1 MRLCPFRHGLIF
13 CINLTIMK
21 KIFIAFASI
30 LSLAFVSCSDLT
42 SSGGGSGSFFDKWW
56 KLSEVYQNGAW
67 TYFFDGIAY
76 YRFGSDGT
84 YIIYDGVHQDIFTYT
99 YNSKD
104 YIITLDDGPAKIK
117 SISSNEMVVE
127 FIDDAGLSMG
137 VMYKFVAESPVID
150 DTPVVPDDPDDS
162 DNPDVPSVEES
173 GIVGKW
179 QIYQLDDGEGW
190 YDATGGDDVVTEFTS
205 TGIIYAYENG
215 VTVSEQGEY
224 EYYESTNTLEMSYY
238 IGGEY
243 FLEYY
248 TVVSLTSS
256 EMILAFSES
265 GYMYR
270 IKLRRV

>member
-1 MRLCPFRHGLIF
+1 M
-13 CINLTIMK
+13 MK
-21 KIFIAFASI
+21 KVFIAFASI

-42 SSGGGSGSFFDKWW
+42 SSGGGSGSFLDKWW
-56 KLSEVYQNGAW
+56 KLSEVYDEGSGWSDEPAA
-67 TYFFDGIAY
+67 YGIY
-76 YRFGSDGT
+76 YRFGSDGIAT
-84 YIIYDGVHQDIFTYT
+84 VYDGDMTAYSFTYD
-99 YNSKD
+99 SKTHTITPESGEPAVVSIVSGEL
-104 YIITLDDGPAKIK
+104 IIDLQDGYGTK
-117 SISSNEMVVE
+117 
-127 FIDDAGLSMG
+127 
-137 VMYKFVAESPVID
+137 YKFVQESPF
-150 DTPVVPDDPDDS
+150 DTPVAPDDPDDE
-162 DNPDVPSVEES
+162 PDVPSVS

-190 YDATGGDDVVTEFTS
+190 SDATGGDVVVTEFTS

-243 FLEYY
+243 HLEYY

-265 GYMYR
+265 GYTYR

>member
-1 MRLCPFRHGLIF
+1 M
-13 CINLTIMK
+13 MK

-56 KLSEVYQNGAW
+56 RLMEVYTEEAGRWSDDPSA
-67 TYFFDGIAY
+67 YGIY
-76 YRFGSDGT
+76 YRFGSDGIAT
-84 YIIYDGVHQDIFTYT
+84 LYDGDMTEMTEIPFTY
-99 YNSKD
+99 D
-104 YIITLDDGPAKIK
+104 YKTHTITSESGEPAVVSIVSGELIIDLQDGYGTK
-117 SISSNEMVVE
+117 
-127 FIDDAGLSMG
+127 
-137 VMYKFVAESPVID
+137 YKCVQESPFY
-150 DTPVVPDDPDDS
+150 TPANPD

-179 QIYQLDDGEGW
+179 QMYQLDDGEGW
-190 YDATGGDDVVTEFTS
+190 YNPEGADLVVTEFTS

-224 EYYESTNTLEMSYY
+224 AYYESTNTLEMSYY

-243 FLEYY
+243 SLEYY

-256 EMILAFSES
+256 EMILAYVAD
-265 GYMYR
+265 GYTYR
-270 IKLRRV
+270 IKLRRI

>member
-1 MRLCPFRHGLIF
+1 
-13 CINLTIMK
+13 MK

-56 KLSEVYQNGAW
+56 KLSEVYDEESGWSDDPAA
-67 TYFFDGIAY
+67 YGIY
-76 YRFGSDGT
+76 YRFGSDGIVT
-84 YIIYDGVHQDIFTYT
+84 VYDGDMTAYSFTYD
-99 YNSKD
+99 SKTHTITPESGD
-104 YIITLDDGPAKIK
+104 PAVVSIVSGELIIDLQDGYGTK
-117 SISSNEMVVE
+117 
-127 FIDDAGLSMG
+127 
-137 VMYKFVAESPVID
+137 YKCVQESPF
-150 DTPVVPDDPDDS
+150 DTPVVPDDPDYE
-162 DNPDVPSVEES
+162 PDVPSVEES

-190 YDATGGDDVVTEFTS
+190 SDATGGDDVVTEFTS

-243 FLEYY
+243 HLEYY

-270 IKLRRV
+270 IKLRRI

>member
-1 MRLCPFRHGLIF
+1 MRLVPDGHGLIF

-56 KLSEVYQNGAW
+56 KLSEVYDEENGW
-67 TYFFDGIAY
+67 YDGYGYEMY
-76 YRFGSDGT
+76 YRFGSDGIVDVYDDGEMVT
-84 YIIYDGVHQDIFTYT
+84 YSFTYD
-99 YNSKD
+99 SKTHTITPESGD
-104 YIITLDDGPAKIK
+104 PAVVSIVSGELIIDLQDGYGTK
-117 SISSNEMVVE
+117 
-127 FIDDAGLSMG
+127 
-137 VMYKFVAESPVID
+137 YKCVQESPVID
-150 DTPVVPDDPDDS
+150 DTPVVPDDPDI
-162 DNPDVPSVEES
+162 PDVPSVEES

-243 FLEYY
+243 HLEYY

>member
-42 SSGGGSGSFFDKWW
+42 SSGGGAGSFFDKWW
-56 KLSEVYQNGAW
+56 KLSEVYDEENGW
-67 TYFFDGIAY
+67 YDVYGYEMY
-76 YRFGSDGT
+76 YRFGSDGIVDVYDDGEMVT
-84 YIIYDGVHQDIFTYT
+84 YPFTYDSNT
-99 YNSKD
+99 HT
-104 YIITLDDGPAKIK
+104 IIPESGDPVVISIVSGELIIKIQDGY
-117 SISSNEMVVE
+117 
-127 FIDDAGLSMG
+127 GT
-137 VMYKFVAESPVID
+137 MYKLVQESPVID
-150 DTPVVPDDPDDS
+150 DTPAVPDDPDYE
-162 DNPDVPSVEES
+162 PDVPSVEES

-179 QIYQLDDGEGW
+179 QMYQLDDGEGW
-190 YDATGGDDVVTEFTS
+190 YNPEGADLVVTEFTS

-243 FLEYY
+243 SLEYY

-256 EMILAFSES
+256 EMILAYVAD
-265 GYMYR
+265 GYTYR
-270 IKLRRV
+270 IKLRRI

>member
-1 MRLCPFRHGLIF
+1 
-13 CINLTIMK
+13 MK

-56 KLSEVYQNGAW
+56 KLSEVYDEESGWSDDPAA
-67 TYFFDGIAY
+67 YGIY
-76 YRFGSDGT
+76 YRFGSDGIAT
-84 YIIYDGVHQDIFTYT
+84 VYDGDMTESSFTYD
-99 YNSKD
+99 SKTHT
-104 YIITLDDGPAKIK
+104 ITPESGEPAVVSLVSGELILDIQDGYG
-117 SISSNEMVVE
+117 SI
-127 FIDDAGLSMG
+127 
-137 VMYKFVAESPVID
+137 YKFIQESPF
-150 DTPVVPDDPDDS
+150 DTPVVPDDPDYE
-162 DNPDVPSVEES
+162 PDVPSVEES

-179 QIYQLDDGEGW
+179 QMYQLDDGEGW
-190 YDATGGDDVVTEFTS
+190 YNPEGADLVVTEFTS

-243 FLEYY
+243 SLEYY

-256 EMILAFSES
+256 EMILAYVAD
-265 GYMYR
+265 GYTYR
-270 IKLRRV
+270 IKLRRI

>member
-1 MRLCPFRHGLIF
+1 
-13 CINLTIMK
+13 MK
-21 KIFIAFASI
+21 KVFIAFASI

-56 KLSEVYQNGAW
+56 KLSEVYDEENGW
-67 TYFFDGIAY
+67 YDVYGYETYC
-76 YRFGSDGT
+76 RFGSDGIMT
-84 YIIYDGVHQDIFTYT
+84 VYDGDMTEYPFTYD
-99 YNSKD
+99 SKTHT
-104 YIITLDDGPAKIK
+104 ITPESGEPAVVSLVSGELILDIQDGY
-117 SISSNEMVVE
+117 
-127 FIDDAGLSMG
+127 DD
-137 VMYKFVAESPVID
+137 MYKFVQESPF

-162 DNPDVPSVEES
+162 DDPDVPSVS

-190 YDATGGDDVVTEFTS
+190 SDATGGDVVVTEFTS
-205 TGIIYAYENG
+205 MGIIYAYENG

-243 FLEYY
+243 HLEYY

-256 EMILAFSES
+256 EMILAYVAD
-265 GYMYR
+265 GYTYR
-270 IKLRRV
+270 IKLRRI

>member
-1 MRLCPFRHGLIF
+1 MASSFF
-13 CINLTIMK
+13 YKFYMMK
-21 KIFIAFASI
+21 KVFIVFASI

-56 KLSEVYQNGAW
+56 KLSEVYDEENGW
-67 TYFFDGIAY
+67 YDVYGYETYC
-76 YRFGSDGT
+76 RFGSDGIMT
-84 YIIYDGVHQDIFTYT
+84 VYDGDMTEYPFTYD
-99 YNSKD
+99 SKTHT
-104 YIITLDDGPAKIK
+104 ITPESGEPAVVSLVSGELILDIQDGY
-117 SISSNEMVVE
+117 
-127 FIDDAGLSMG
+127 DD
-137 VMYKFVAESPVID
+137 MYKFVQESPF
-150 DTPVVPDDPDDS
+150 DTPANPD

-179 QIYQLDDGEGW
+179 QMYQLDDGEGW
-190 YDATGGDDVVTEFTS
+190 YNPEGADLVVTEFTS

-243 FLEYY
+243 SLEYY

-256 EMILAFSES
+256 EMILAYVAD
-265 GYMYR
+265 GYTYR
-270 IKLRRV
+270 IKLRRI

>member
-1 MRLCPFRHGLIF
+1 MASSFFYKLYM
-13 CINLTIMK
+13 MK
-21 KIFIAFASI
+21 KVFIAFASI

-56 KLSEVYQNGAW
+56 KLSEVYDEESGWSDDPAA
-67 TYFFDGIAY
+67 YGIY
-76 YRFGSDGT
+76 YRFGSDGIAT
-84 YIIYDGVHQDIFTYT
+84 VYNGDMTAYSFTYD
-99 YNSKD
+99 SKTHTITPESGD
-104 YIITLDDGPAKIK
+104 PAVVSIVSGELIIDLQDGYGTK
-117 SISSNEMVVE
+117 
-127 FIDDAGLSMG
+127 
-137 VMYKFVAESPVID
+137 YKCVQESPLID

-179 QIYQLDDGEGW
+179 QMYQLDDGEGW
-190 YDATGGDDVVTEFTS
+190 YNPEGADLVVTEFTS
-205 TGIIYAYENG
+205 TGIIYAYKNG

-243 FLEYY
+243 SLEYY

-256 EMILAFSES
+256 EMILAYVAD
-265 GYMYR
+265 GYTYR
-270 IKLRRV
+270 IKLRRI

>member
-1 MRLCPFRHGLIF
+1 M
-13 CINLTIMK
+13 MK
-21 KIFIAFASI
+21 KVFIAFASI

-42 SSGGGSGSFFDKWW
+42 SSGGGSSSFFDKWW
-56 KLSEVYQNGAW
+56 KLSEVYDEESGW
-67 TYFFDGIAY
+67 SDVYGY
-76 YRFGSDGT
+76 EPYCRFGSDGIMT
-84 YIIYDGVHQDIFTYT
+84 VYDGDMTAYPFTYD
-99 YNSKD
+99 SKTHT
-104 YIITLDDGPAKIK
+104 ITPESGDPAVVSLVSGELILDIQDGYS
-117 SISSNEMVVE
+117 SI
-127 FIDDAGLSMG
+127 
-137 VMYKFVAESPVID
+137 YKFIQESPF
-150 DTPVVPDDPDDS
+150 DTPVVPDDPDYE
-162 DNPDVPSVEES
+162 PDVPSVEES

-190 YDATGGDDVVTEFTS
+190 SDATGGDDVVTEFTS

-243 FLEYY
+243 HLEYY

>member
-56 KLSEVYQNGAW
+56 KLSEVYDEESGWSDDPAA
-67 TYFFDGIAY
+67 YGIY
-76 YRFGSDGT
+76 YRFGSDGIAT
-84 YIIYDGVHQDIFTYT
+84 VYDGDMKEEYPFT
-99 YNSKD
+99 YNSKTHTITPESGEPAVVSIVSGEL
-104 YIITLDDGPAKIK
+104 IIDLQDGYGTK
-117 SISSNEMVVE
+117 
-127 FIDDAGLSMG
+127 
-137 VMYKFVAESPVID
+137 YKCVQESPF
-150 DTPVVPDDPDDS
+150 DTPANPD

-179 QIYQLDDGEGW
+179 QMYQLDDGEGW
-190 YDATGGDDVVTEFTS
+190 YNPEGADLVVTEFTS

-238 IGGEY
+238 IGGQSNI
-243 FLEYY
+243 EYY